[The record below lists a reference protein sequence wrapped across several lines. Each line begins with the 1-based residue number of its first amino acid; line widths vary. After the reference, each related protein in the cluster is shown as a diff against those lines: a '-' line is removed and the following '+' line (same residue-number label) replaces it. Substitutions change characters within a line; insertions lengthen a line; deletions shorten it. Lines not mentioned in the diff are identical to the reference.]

1 MYYLDVKEWDRNEKK
16 SISIILWI
24 LEPLKVE
31 LKFRSFLVF
40 FGAKTEGG
48 GKLEK

>member
-1 MYYLDVKEWDRNEKK
+1 MYYLDVKEWDKNEKK
-16 SISIILWI
+16 SISIILLI

-31 LKFRSFLVF
+31 RKFRSFLVF
-40 FGAKTEGG
+40 LEPKPRGG